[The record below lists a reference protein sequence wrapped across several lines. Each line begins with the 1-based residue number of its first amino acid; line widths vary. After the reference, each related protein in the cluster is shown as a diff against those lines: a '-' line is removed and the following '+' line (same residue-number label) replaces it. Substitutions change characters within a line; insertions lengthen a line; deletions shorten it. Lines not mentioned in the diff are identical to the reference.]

1 MGIKYFLKRNTL
13 YIFKKLLAKHKIIAL
28 SNHTILKFLKKQLDI
43 DLYIS
48 QRRSDFFSSNILME
62 DSTVRECKISFLQ
75 HEYNRY
81 AKSLYDMGQHI
92 EFLYRA
98 GFMQIGD
105 RLRLLNQLNHDIR
118 YMNQEIYNTKLK
130 ELKVTTQS
138 NSVIVDSANESVP
151 YETDSEAVDDTEKVD
166 KPKEKEKENK
176 VSNLDKN
183 IYDIIGSP
191 LHYNTNIDALLDICR
206 NGKIGHLS
214 NIIFNDFDKVADQI
228 IKVGKDS
235 GFRSIYHGLD
245 LLIGCSHK
253 ELIIGKTI
261 EAEAAGVGDGST
273 AEYTEKLKEFREMLE
288 LINMIF
294 VPTKY
299 NYVENAKD
307 FEISSAINDHPPND
321 LFMQSYAT
329 ISIVFPNTG
338 KKFIFDG
345 FFSPD
350 PIQSMIRTCQ
360 IYKPLLYKKKKI
372 IQSYADDLRTV
383 NTKFANLY
391 IKNMSAGEILSY
403 GQEQFGVKLKGDFER
418 YTKLSKMT
426 FRSLMEEFTKDRG
439 EKSERLSEKG
449 MLLEYKGIEKGDGQ
463 PPRDANL
470 RNMFVIIRLLLFG
483 PDDCINMAGL
493 LFGLT
498 KDKKVGSEVVADI
511 IYNNLTLPL
520 QTKLKKSSVNIKNEL
535 DKIKNLSDDDVD
547 IPRQI
552 AANGNIPMRIKKII
566 LNKLNELKTQSS
578 EQSKHRT
585 YVDIL
590 SRFPW
595 MDNDRTF
602 LDLSK
607 DNKRGCEFIDR
618 VGKTLNEKVYG
629 HTECKQAIVE
639 LICKWIMNPS
649 SMGKALSL
657 AGPPGVGK
665 TLIAKGLGDAL
676 GIPFRCISLCG
687 VEDGT
692 YLSGHS
698 FTYSNAQHGAI
709 VREMCEAGK
718 ARSILFFD
726 ELDKSCKKHGVN
738 EVQNIFIQLTDPNMN
753 KSFSDK
759 FFQETTFPLDKVIF
773 IFTYNDRSLLDPV
786 LLDRITEIEVKSYS
800 IKDKMKITN
809 EFLLK
814 EILEGVNLE
823 HGSLKILDEDVKYI
837 IENYTYESGV
847 RKLKQ
852 LLESL
857 LLKLN
862 VDRMFQRGLFSCEC
876 KKDIEPKECECDRC
890 GNCEK
895 CSKCKICNAKCL
907 KNCRVEIN
915 KLNPVVITRA
925 IIEKY
930 LPRPKIH
937 HDKIHRVDEVGI
949 VNGLYATQSGN
960 GGLVNIVV
968 QKNMMAGGGKFE
980 LKLTGSQGKV
990 MKESVEFAW
999 TTVSNLIRPI
1009 VMEECVNN
1017 YKSGIH
1023 IHALDGATSKD
1034 GPSAGCAFGVA
1045 LISLVLGKKI
1055 RRDIA
1060 MTGEIGKFGEAKMIG
1075 GLSSK
1080 LYGAKRAGVK
1090 IVFIPKENELD
1101 LKELQDLDPQLF
1113 DETFKVVL
1121 VEFIHDILAE
1131 VLIETT
1137 GEKIDIKQYLN

>member
-1 MGIKYFLKRNTL
+1 
-13 YIFKKLLAKHKIIAL
+13 
-28 SNHTILKFLKKQLDI
+28 
-43 DLYIS
+43 
-48 QRRSDFFSSNILME
+48 ME

-98 GFMQIGD
+98 GFMVIHD
-105 RLRLLNQLNHDIR
+105 RLRLLNELNHDIR
-118 YMNQEIYNTKLK
+118 FMNQDIYNTKLK
-130 ELKVTTQS
+130 ELKV
-138 NSVIVDSANESVP
+138 SANVNNNSDSTNDSVP
-151 YETDSEAVDDTEKVD
+151 CETDSEVIDDQDKLSEKITSESHSKVD
-166 KPKEKEKENK
+166 K
-176 VSNLDKN
+176 LDKN

-206 NGKIGHLS
+206 NGKIGNLG

-228 IKVGKDS
+228 VKVGKDS

-253 ELIIGKTI
+253 ELIIGKTL
-261 EAEAAGVGDGST
+261 ESESLQSSNASGNEQ
-273 AEYTEKLKEFREMLE
+273 TERLKEFREMLE
-288 LINMIF
+288 LINTIF

-299 NYVENAKD
+299 SSLDVVKD
-307 FEISSAINDHPPND
+307 FEISCSINDHPPND
-321 LFMQSYAT
+321 LFMQSFAS
-329 ISIVFPNTG
+329 ISIIFPNTG
-338 KKFIFDG
+338 KKFVFDG

-360 IYKPLLYKKKKI
+360 IYKPLLYKKKKT
-372 IQSYADDLRTV
+372 IQAYADELR
-383 NTKFANLY
+383 NINSKFANLY

-403 GQEQFGVKLKGDFER
+403 TLEQFGTKLKVDFDR

-426 FRSLMEEFTKDRG
+426 FRALMEEFTKDRTDRSDRMLVD
-439 EKSERLSEKG
+439 KSDRSEKADSQAR
-449 MLLEYKGIEKGDGQ
+449 DG
-463 PPRDANL
+463 NL

-520 QTKLKKSSVNIKNEL
+520 QTKLKKSSINIKNEL

-552 AANGNIPMRIKKII
+552 AANSNIPSKIKKII
-566 LNKLNELKTQSS
+566 FNKLNELKTQSS

-595 MDNDRTF
+595 MDTDKTF
-602 LDLSK
+602 IDLNK
-607 DNKRGCEFIDR
+607 DNKRSCEFIDR
-618 VGKTLNEKVYG
+618 VTKVLNEKVYG

-649 SMGKALSL
+649 SMGKSISL
-657 AGPPGVGK
+657 CGPPGVGK

-738 EVQNIFIQLTDPNMN
+738 EIQNIFIQLTDPNMN
-753 KSFSDK
+753 KTFSDK

-800 IKDKMKITN
+800 VKDKLKIAN

-823 HGSLKILDEDVKYI
+823 HGSLKINDDDVKYI

-852 LLESL
+852 LMESL

-862 VDRMFQRGLFSCEC
+862 VDRLYQRGLFSCEC
-876 KKDIEPKECECDRC
+876 KKDIEPKECTCDRC

-895 CSKCKICNAKCL
+895 CSACKICNAKCV
-907 KNCRVEIN
+907 KGCRVEIN
-915 KLNPVVITRA
+915 KANPLVITRA

-930 LPRPKIH
+930 LPKPKIH
-937 HDKIHRVDEVGI
+937 YDKIHRVDEVGI

-968 QKNMMAGGGKFE
+968 QKNLTGGGKFE

-999 TTVSNLIRPI
+999 TTVSNLIKTT
-1009 VMEECVNN
+1009 VLEENINN

-1045 LISLVLGKKI
+1045 LISLVLNKKI
-1055 RRDIA
+1055 KRDIA
-1060 MTGEIGKFGEAKMIG
+1060 MTGEIGKFGESKMIG

-1080 LYGAKRAGVK
+1080 LYGAKRAEVK
-1090 IVFIPKENELD
+1090 TVFIPRENERD
-1101 LKELQDLDPQLF
+1101 LKELQELDPQLF
-1113 DETFKVVL
+1113 DESFKVIL
-1121 VEFIHDILAE
+1121 VDHIHDILSQ
-1131 VLIETT
+1131 VLIEDS
-1137 GEKIDIKQYLN
+1137 GEKIDIKQYLNNAL